1 MQLLT
6 VDVSESELAKDAKA
20 LLQIL
25 LKDRTTKKNIV
36 WASPSYRGWG
46 KEFTEDQPIKLKSII
61 GPYESIIQPR
71 VAKKKDEQVLRTR
84 KKGEVFT
91 PPWLVDKQV
100 QMVESELGELSFA
113 DYIGL
118 RWMEITCGEAPYIV
132 TRYDSI
138 TGEVIPVEERVG
150 FLDRKLQRIV
160 REVESEQE
168 FIDWAKRAYQSTY
181 GYELQ
186 GDSLLLARENLLLSF
201 LNITPMPLVMSRIR
215 RWLSR

>member
-118 RWMEITCGEAPYIV
+118 RWM
-132 TRYDSI
+132 
-138 TGEVIPVEERVG
+138 
-150 FLDRKLQRIV
+150 
-160 REVESEQE
+160 
-168 FIDWAKRAYQSTY
+168 
-181 GYELQ
+181 
-186 GDSLLLARENLLLSF
+186 
-201 LNITPMPLVMSRIR
+201 
-215 RWLSR
+215 